1 MKITILEYSLSHNCL
16 IRSHVL
22 AQILQRN
29 HEVEIAGPVD
39 ESGIWD
45 PLAGKYE
52 YIPIQTGSRIYQ
64 FPRSITKFKE
74 RINGDV
80 LWARKPRAV
89 SFGLG
94 LLLRQLD
101 DIPLLLDIED
111 WEVGLITANRSQPWL
126 RAVPDLIDCNS
137 LYYTRLLEGITSYAD
152 GVSISNNFL
161 QSKFDGKLVPHVRNE
176 STFDPEKFNEK
187 TVRKQLDLPKDD
199 FLITF
204 IGTPRKHKGVHIIA
218 EAVAGMERED
228 VRLLVVG
235 ADDSAYTDKL
245 RQIAGDR
252 LILVGPQPFEDV
264 PKWVSVADLVA
275 VPQDD
280 NEGIHGQ
287 IPAKVFDA
295 MAMKVP
301 VIYTPVSDLPE
312 ILDGCGVRIDSADP
326 VRLREVIIELLD
338 DPERR
343 QALGEAGRK
352 KFIRKYSV
360 RSCVPVVEE
369 LLRTSCK

>member
-161 QSKFDGKLVPHVRNE
+161 LV
-176 STFDPEKFNEK
+176 
-187 TVRKQLDLPKDD
+187 
-199 FLITF
+199 
-204 IGTPRKHKGVHIIA
+204 
-218 EAVAGMERED
+218 
-228 VRLLVVG
+228 
-235 ADDSAYTDKL
+235 
-245 RQIAGDR
+245 
-252 LILVGPQPFEDV
+252 
-264 PKWVSVADLVA
+264 
-275 VPQDD
+275 
-280 NEGIHGQ
+280 
-287 IPAKVFDA
+287 KV
-295 MAMKVP
+295 
-301 VIYTPVSDLPE
+301 
-312 ILDGCGVRIDSADP
+312 
-326 VRLREVIIELLD
+326 
-338 DPERR
+338 
-343 QALGEAGRK
+343 
-352 KFIRKYSV
+352 
-360 RSCVPVVEE
+360 
-369 LLRTSCK
+369 